1 MNRLRTLVFA
11 LVALLA
17 PTSAFADAADDA
29 ALTNGKVQ
37 IAAENGDKGYRVTK
51 NPDYSAVRD
60 KMMKR
65 QALEEFAKFLS
76 PMKLPKTLYIVAE
89 ECAGGPG
96 ASPYYVPGE
105 RVLVMCYQFMKVVED
120 QAADIIQGESK
131 NPKKFP
137 MKVSRDGFIAAV
149 FAGVVLHEAGHAMF
163 DILGVPIFGREED
176 AADEMSTFVALQF
189 KKQLADLVVA
199 SYADLWESFGDPPV
213 GTPPGGGTAAPP
225 LDKTLKVALNTV
237 QCFEDPFCSFSDVH
251 GTWQQRFYNTL
262 CLTYGSDP
270 QHYAFVESGGWLPKD
285 RDCVAEYKQI
295 YHAFATTV
303 YPFIDKDLMIKVQNR
318 QWFQVNELK

>member
-1 MNRLRTLVFA
+1 MNRLRTLVFCLA
-11 LVALLA
+11 ALLA
-17 PTSAFADAADDA
+17 PTLAFADAADDA

-37 IAAENGDKGYRVTK
+37 IAAQNGDKGYRPTK
-51 NPDYSAVRD
+51 NADYSAIRD

-89 ECAGGPG
+89 ECAGGAG
-96 ASPYYVPGE
+96 ASPYYTYGD

-213 GTPPGGGTAAPP
+213 GTPSGGTAAAP
-225 LDKTLKVALNTV
+225 LDKTVKAQLNTV

-303 YPFIDKDLMIKVQNR
+303 YPFIDKDLMAKVQAR